1 MIDRDF
7 WNGRRVLLTGHTGFK
22 GAWAALLLRRLGAEV
37 DGIAL
42 APDSSPNLYDLARPL
57 CAQPCVAKGSLY
69 LASAGG
75 ELIRLDTGRDDAD
88 GWYMWGGNARHN
100 LAADA

>member
-1 MIDRDF
+1 MFLPPAIAGDRIYLCSVYGHVLSIDPDA
-7 WNGRRVLLTGHTGFK
+7 GG
-22 GAWAALLLRRLGAEV
+22 V
-37 DGIAL
+37 DL
-42 APDSSPNLYDLARPL
+42 LYDLARPL

-100 LAADA
+100 LAAEA